1 MRTLLLAALLALAG
15 CASQGAAPIATA
27 PAAAPA
33 EAPPAA
39 PIVAADPIVVES
51 FDFPDPDQ
59 VEAPPEEGFPTNP
72 VEGHIRIKAVGDI
85 MLGTD
90 YPEDRL
96 PPDDGQ
102 AQLAAVKELLKDADV
117 TFGNLE
123 GALADGLPPTK
134 VCKDASSCY
143 LFRTPTRFAETLKDA
158 GFDVMSLANNHARDF
173 GEEGRDSSKKALRE
187 AWIGQSGR
195 EPRDGYPD
203 GDVLRWATA
212 GRSIALIAF
221 APNPGNHSLLD
232 IPTAVERV
240 KKLAA
245 EKDLVIVSF
254 HGGGEGA
261 DRTHVV
267 KGMEEFRGEQRG
279 DLIAFSHAVIDA
291 GADLVIGH
299 GPHVPRALELY
310 QGRLIAYSL
319 GNFATWYGISINGV
333 AGYAPVL
340 EATLDEAGALVEG
353 RIHSNVQDRVDGVV
367 PDPAHKAYRLM
378 RELTEQ
384 DFPEHGI
391 DFADD
396 GGFRPKR

>member
-1 MRTLLLAALLALAG
+1 MRFLSLALALALAG
-15 CASQGAAPIATA
+15 CATHPPTATPTGDAGAAA
-27 PAAAPA
+27 AAAPSA
-33 EAPPAA
+33 RIE
-39 PIVAADPIVVES
+39 ITE
-51 FDFPDPDQ
+51 FDFPDPSE
-59 VEAPPEEGFPTNP
+59 VEAPPATEMPTNP
-72 VEGHIRIKAVGDI
+72 VEGNIRIKAVGDI
-85 MLGTD
+85 MLGND

-96 PPDDGQ
+96 PPDNGQ
-102 AQLAAVKELLKDADV
+102 AQLAAVKDLLKDADV

-134 VCKDASSCY
+134 VCNDPKSCY

-158 GFDVMSLANNHARDF
+158 GFDAMSLANNHSRDF

-195 EPRDGYPD
+195 DTSDARPE
-203 GDVLRWATA
+203 GDILKWSTA

-232 IPTAVERV
+232 IEGAVAKV
-240 KKLAA
+240 KTLAA

-310 QGRLIAYSL
+310 KGRLIAYSL
-319 GNFATWYGISINGV
+319 GNFATWYGISINGA
-333 AGYAPVL
+333 AGLAPVL
-340 EATLDEAGALVEG
+340 AVTLDEEGKLVEG
-353 RIHSNVQDRVDGVV
+353 HIHSNIQHRQKGVQ
-367 PDPAHKAYRLM
+367 PDPERRAYKLM
-378 RELTEQ
+378 RKLSAQ
-384 DFPEHGI
+384 DFPANGLVFE
-391 DFADD
+391 ADGD
-396 GGFRPKR
+396 FRPKR